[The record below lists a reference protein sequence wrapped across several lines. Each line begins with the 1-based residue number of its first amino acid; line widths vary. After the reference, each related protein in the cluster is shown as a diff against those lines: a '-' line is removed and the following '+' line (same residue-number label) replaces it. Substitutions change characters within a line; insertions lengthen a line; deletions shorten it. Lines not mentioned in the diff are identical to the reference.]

1 MNEKSQSSGSESL
14 NNKMDGRDKFLNPE
28 DLRKNNYQNKN
39 IMGIESGTG
48 NFSNFDPYNSTPEA
62 LQNSVFQ

>member
-1 MNEKSQSSGSESL
+1 
-14 NNKMDGRDKFLNPE
+14 MDGRDKFLNPE